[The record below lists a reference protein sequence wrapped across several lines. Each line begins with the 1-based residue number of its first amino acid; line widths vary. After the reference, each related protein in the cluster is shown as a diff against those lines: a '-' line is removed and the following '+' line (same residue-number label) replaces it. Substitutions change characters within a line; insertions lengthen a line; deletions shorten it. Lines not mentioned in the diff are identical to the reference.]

1 MIAIDLGSN
10 TVRAVKYDC
19 NTGKK
24 IAVFEKIV
32 KAADKTHQ
40 NNTINEEAKGRIF
53 AAISELKEKL
63 GADECVAVATAV
75 YRKAKNGSEILKE
88 IEDKFGIATKVIN
101 GETEALLTA
110 LAVENALKQK
120 GIPSDSFVLID
131 IGGGSTEVIFKKNDK
146 MIVESFDIGI
156 ISTAQKYP
164 SRDML
169 EHGVKKDAAALKEFI
184 KDTMY
189 AFLKPQ
195 IFCAT
200 AGTPT
205 TLAAIKMGM
214 EYSTY
219 NGEAV
224 NGQTITQSD
233 VDKIFTKLLK
243 ISEGERSKLVGL
255 GREDL
260 IIAGI
265 LIYKEIF
272 EATGFNDCTV
282 FDDGLREGLA
292 IAVCKKI
299 NIF

>member
-1 MIAIDLGSN
+1 MFAIYPYFYS
-10 TVRAVKYDC
+10 
-19 NTGKK
+19 
-24 IAVFEKIV
+24 
-32 KAADKTHQ
+32 
-40 NNTINEEAKGRIF
+40 
-53 AAISELKEKL
+53 
-63 GADECVAVATAV
+63 
-75 YRKAKNGSEILKE
+75 
-88 IEDKFGIATKVIN
+88 
-101 GETEALLTA
+101 
-110 LAVENALKQK
+110 KQC
-120 GIPSDSFVLID
+120 S
-131 IGGGSTEVIFKKNDK
+131 
-146 MIVESFDIGI
+146 
-156 ISTAQKYP
+156 
-164 SRDML
+164 
-169 EHGVKKDAAALKEFI
+169 
-184 KDTMY
+184 
-189 AFLKPQ
+189 Q